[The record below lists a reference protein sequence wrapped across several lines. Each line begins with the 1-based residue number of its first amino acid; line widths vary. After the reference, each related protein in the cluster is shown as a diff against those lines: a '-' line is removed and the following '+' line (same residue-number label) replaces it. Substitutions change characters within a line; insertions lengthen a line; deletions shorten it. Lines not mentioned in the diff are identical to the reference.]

1 MPYVYNAQITRV
13 VDGDTVHAKVDLG
26 FSIAQGMKLRL
37 SGINAPELN
46 TPEGKAAREELRKLI
61 EYHPVVVHTIKDRQE
76 KFGRYLAEIIT
87 IEGLNVNQHM
97 IEAGHAVAYFG
108 A

>member
-1 MPYVYNAQITRV
+1 MAYVYNAHITRV

-26 FSIAQGMKLRL
+26 FSISQDMKLRL
-37 SGINAPELN
+37 AGINAPELN

-61 EYHPVVVHTIKDRQE
+61 EYHPVVVHTVKDRQE

-87 IEGLNVNQHM
+87 IDGIDVNKTM
-97 IEAGHAVAYFG
+97 IEAGHAAAYHG